1 MVGKSCT
8 YSCTHG
14 YIPKASNSVV
24 CTSEGSWE
32 MDMMDNDTLCSR
44 KIGTYLVLF
53 HKQLYIIAFV
63 LININKQIKYV
74 YTKMPFASVLKS
86 KDDST
91 HAVRCK
97 EFL

>member
-1 MVGKSCT
+1 
-8 YSCTHG
+8 
-14 YIPKASNSVV
+14 
-24 CTSEGSWE
+24 
-32 MDMMDNDTLCSR
+32 MMDNDTLCSR
-44 KIGTYLVLF
+44 KIGTYLVLC

-91 HAVRCK
+91 HAVRYK
-97 EFL
+97 ELL